1 MFVELDELRLGDNQE
16 WAWQEKARWIKFE
29 EEIEEGAVRWGK
41 PHVSS
46 LSFHSLLELRRCLEQ
61 GLAFSV
67 SVFLFLN
74 SLMQV
79 VMFLPSMPLLCCLDV
94 GKGIHPVKISLEQ
107 LGMLTLRVSE

>member
-29 EEIEEGAVRWGK
+29 EEIEEGALRWGK

-61 GLAFSV
+61 GLSV
-67 SVFLFLN
+67 CFTRRE
-74 SLMQV
+74 
-79 VMFLPSMPLLCCLDV
+79 
-94 GKGIHPVKISLEQ
+94 ISFCV
-107 LGMLTLRVSE
+107 LRVRLIYVAGCRIVNIGL

>member
-29 EEIEEGAVRWGK
+29 EEIEEGALRWGK

-61 GLAFSV
+61 GL
-67 SVFLFLN
+67 
-74 SLMQV
+74 
-79 VMFLPSMPLLCCLDV
+79 
-94 GKGIHPVKISLEQ
+94 
-107 LGMLTLRVSE
+107 RVSHYQEFTLLYFETSQQCESTEWKRSGSEELYYIAV

>member
-1 MFVELDELRLGDNQE
+1 MASNMSCTLHINFLLQMFVELDELRLGDNQE

-61 GLAFSV
+61 GLLV
-67 SVFLFLN
+67 
-74 SLMQV
+74 
-79 VMFLPSMPLLCCLDV
+79 LL
-94 GKGIHPVKISLEQ
+94 
-107 LGMLTLRVSE
+107 

>member
-29 EEIEEGAVRWGK
+29 EEIEEGALRWGK

-61 GLAFSV
+61 GLSV
-67 SVFLFLN
+67 CFKN
-74 SLMQV
+74 RNY
-79 VMFLPSMPLLCCLDV
+79 LLCLSSSVNFWCKLLHYQ
-94 GKGIHPVKISLEQ
+94 G
-107 LGMLTLRVSE
+107 

>member
-29 EEIEEGAVRWGK
+29 EEIEEGALRWGK

-61 GLAFSV
+61 GLPGV
-67 SVFLFLN
+67 LFLVI
-74 SLMQV
+74 SSYKEL
-79 VMFLPSMPLLCCLDV
+79 FLQD
-94 GKGIHPVKISLEQ
+94 
-107 LGMLTLRVSE
+107 R